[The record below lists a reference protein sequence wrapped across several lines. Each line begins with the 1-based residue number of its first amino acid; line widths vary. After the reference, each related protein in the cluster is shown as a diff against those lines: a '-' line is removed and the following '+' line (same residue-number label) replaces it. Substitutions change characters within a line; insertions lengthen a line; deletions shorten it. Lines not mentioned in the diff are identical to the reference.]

1 MGVIYLVR
9 HGQAANYS
17 SSPDSPL
24 TSVGQ
29 RQADTVAA
37 ELARRGLSGTRLLHG
52 GMKRQRQTG
61 EAISDALGSEPQQDD
76 RWDEYDYKEIVG
88 NSRMRRLASVNTVKS
103 LAKGDTQAILE
114 DGLAKWASTDSSGG
128 YAESYTRFQQRVL
141 AAVADAATRDGD
153 TVVATS
159 AGVIGMIVAD
169 LWATDGGGR
178 VSNWLTAQRVVINS
192 SITSLVNGKR
202 GLSLLAFNDHTHLIG
217 DGGNRDLVTYR

>member
-24 TSVGQ
+24 TSIGQ

-37 ELARRGLSGTRLLHG
+37 ELARRGLGGTRILHG

-61 EAISDALGSEPQQDD
+61 EAIAVALGAETQQDE

-88 NSRMRRLASVNTVKS
+88 NSRMRRLASVSTVKS
-103 LAKGDTQAILE
+103 LAKGDTQAVLE
-114 DGLAKWASTDSSGG
+114 DGLAKWASTDSSGE

-141 AAVADAATRDGD
+141 AALADATTLEGD

-169 LWATDGGGR
+169 LWVTDGGGH
-178 VSNWLTAQRVVINS
+178 VSTWLTAQRVVINS
-192 SITSLVNGKR
+192 SITSVVNGKR
-202 GLSLLAFNDHTHLIG
+202 GLSLLSFNDHTHVIG
-217 DGGNRDLVTYR
+217 DGGDRDLVTYR

>member
-24 TSVGQ
+24 TSIGQ

-37 ELARRGLSGTRLLHG
+37 ELARRGLGGTRVVHG

-61 EAISDALGSEPQQDD
+61 EAVALALGSEPQQDD

-88 NSRMRRLASVNTVKS
+88 NSRMRRLASVDTVKK

-114 DGLAKWASTDSSGG
+114 DGLAQWASTDSSGE

-141 AAVADAATRDGD
+141 AAMADITTLDGD

-169 LWATDGGGR
+169 RWSGSVA
-178 VSNWLTAQRVVINS
+178 NWLTAQRVVINS
-192 SITSLVNGKR
+192 SVTSLVNGRR
-202 GLSLLAFNDHTHLIG
+202 GLSLLSFNDHTHLLG
-217 DGGNRDLVTYR
+217 GGGNRDLVTYR

>member
-24 TSVGQ
+24 TSIGQ

-37 ELARRGLSGTRLLHG
+37 ELARRGLGGTRILHG

-61 EAISDALGSEPQQDD
+61 DAIAVALGSEPRQDD

-88 NSRMRRLASVNTVKS
+88 NSRIRRLASVNTVKS
-103 LAKGDTQAILE
+103 LAKGDTQAVLE
-114 DGLAKWASTDSSGG
+114 DGLAQWASTDSSGE

-141 AAVADAATRDGD
+141 AAMADIAALSGD

-169 LWATDGGGR
+169 LWGGT

-192 SITSLVNGKR
+192 SITSVVNGKR
-202 GLSLLAFNDHTHLIG
+202 GLSLLSSNDHTHLIG

>member
-24 TSVGQ
+24 TSIGQ
-29 RQADTVAA
+29 QQAESVAA
-37 ELARRGLSGTRLLHG
+37 ELARRGLGGVRVLHG
-52 GMKRQRQTG
+52 GMKRQRQTA
-61 EAISDALGSEPQQDD
+61 EAITMTLRSEPQQDD
-76 RWDEYDYKEIVG
+76 RWDEYNYKEIVG
-88 NSRMRRLASVNTVKS
+88 NSRTRRLASMNTVKS
-103 LAKGDTQAILE
+103 LAKGNTQAILE
-114 DGLAKWASTDSSGG
+114 DGLAQWASTDSSGE

-141 AAVADAATRDGD
+141 AAMAHATQLDGD

-169 LWATDGGGR
+169 LWGGS

-202 GLSLLAFNDHTHLIG
+202 GISLLAFNDHTHLIG
-217 DGGNRDLVTYR
+217 DGGSRDLVTYR